1 MNNGIEKTNETSLMI
16 NVPELKLVEPSKAAM
31 IQSVFSPM
39 YKMLYE
45 FEAEYNKII
54 TEKDADGFT
63 PGLIAKA
70 KRLRLS
76 ISKVRVASEKLKDKQ
91 KANILLEGKAIT
103 GINNVLKFAV
113 TEKENAL
120 KEIENHFDILEA
132 KRIEELQ
139 AMRVELLS
147 KYVDD
152 ADTRR
157 LASLKDDEFEALL
170 QMKKQQHDDRIEAE
184 KRAAEA
190 EAKRIADEKAE
201 QERIRI
207 ENAKLKAEREEIE
220 KQQRI
225 EEQKRAAV
233 EAERKKLEAI
243 ENEKRLAEER
253 KVKAKYEAKL
263 KAEREEK
270 QRADIEA
277 KKKEDALREQLRK
290 VEEEKAADEKRKLE
304 AIEEEERQQQL
315 LLARSDSDK
324 FNDFILELKTVCEN
338 YSFKFNEYEEKR
350 KKIELHLDKLIGM

>member
-1 MNNGIEKTNETSLMI
+1 MKNENTKIVIDS
-16 NVPELKLVEPSKAAM
+16 PELKLVEASKAEM
-31 IQSVFSPM
+31 IRKTFAPM
-39 YKMLYE
+39 YEMLSE
-45 FEAEYNKII
+45 FESKYNEII
-54 TEKDADGFT
+54 KEKDDGIT
-63 PGLIAKA
+63 SELTCKA
-70 KRLRLS
+70 KRLRLD
-76 ISKVRVASEKLKDKQ
+76 IAKVRVATDKLRKAQ
-91 KANILLEGKAIT
+91 KEEYLIAGRAIDGVSNILKW
-103 GINNVLKFAV
+103 AV
-113 TEKENAL
+113 TEKEDAL

-139 AMRVELLS
+139 TMRVELLS

-170 QMKKQQHDDRIEAE
+170 QMKKQQYDDRIEAE
-184 KRAAEA
+184 KRAAEV

-201 QERIRI
+201 QERVRI

-225 EEQKRAAV
+225 EEQKRAAI

-290 VEEEKAADEKRKLE
+290 VEEEKAAEEKRKLD
-304 AIEEEERQQQL
+304 AIKEEERQQQL